1 MTGSKVKDN
10 RGRRVGLTREMV
22 VAAAVDLIDREGLDR
37 FSVRRLA
44 TELGVDPM
52 SLYNHVQ
59 NRDDLLDGV
68 VASVMS
74 EIDLAPDDGAPW
86 QEQVRRSAAAFRSVA
101 LAHPQVAVLMLTR
114 RVLSGVPLGL
124 LRDAVG
130 PILDLGL
137 SVEESIDVVRTFTA
151 FLTGA
156 ILRELGS
163 GLTLAVVDPDH
174 LRDRIADIEGSGDD
188 VLASS
193 AAAIA
198 QIDHQALFDSGV
210 ELFIDGL
217 ATRVERRPR
226 S

>member
-1 MTGSKVKDN
+1 MSP
-10 RGRRVGLTREMV
+10 RVGLALGAGGARGFAHIV
-22 VAAAVDLIDREGLDR
+22 VLELFD
-37 FSVRRLA
+37 
-44 TELGVDPM
+44 ELGVRPAAI
-52 SLYNHVQ
+52 S
-59 NRDDLLDGV
+59 G
-68 VASVMS
+68 ASM
-74 EIDLAPDDGAPW
+74 GAI
-86 QEQVRRSAAAFRSVA
+86 VGAAYAA
-101 LAHPQVAVLMLTR
+101 G
-114 RVLSGVPLGL
+114 LSGRELRAYVLGL